1 MDGWS
6 AYEKLVL
13 DKLETLES
21 RIDHIDET
29 LILVRIDVAKLKVKA
44 GMWGAVAGMVPA
56 LVTALVALMSGGP
69 LV

>member
-13 DKLETLES
+13 DKLDSVQHDIRELQEG
-21 RIDHIDET
+21 

-44 GMWGAVAGMVPA
+44 GVWGAAAGMVPA
-56 LVTALVALMSGGP
+56 ILTVGVSLLSGGGM
-69 LV
+69 